1 MVAAVAS
8 DEAKT
13 DAVVILSETH
23 LLVSTPPGITF
34 SDAATAR

>member
-23 LLVSTPPGITF
+23 LLVSAPGITF
-34 SDAATAR
+34 SDASTAR